1 MAACI
6 AVRAMRRLR
15 PYALRREALRCRP
28 GIEPP
33 ERAVLAGQ
41 DGFHGNCVL
50 GACGGGGKYARKPSL
65 SDQSS
70 KDAQLG
76 GRLRTELPL
85 RDGSNR
91 ATVMAATEPPSR
103 SRPALMSS
111 AVLACWLGG
120 TCLLARGAHAC
131 RWWSLP
137 RPPGGGSRRRA
148 PRRWTYSWLR
158 VLQKRS

>member
-1 MAACI
+1 MHRSAGDAATW
-6 AVRAMRRLR
+6 
-15 PYALRREALRCRP
+15 PSALRREALRCRP

-91 ATVMAATEPPSR
+91 ATITEQ
-103 SRPALMSS
+103 AGLDE
-111 AVLACWLGG
+111 LGR
-120 TCLLARGAHAC
+120 TCLLARGHLLVG
-131 RWWSLP
+131 S
-137 RPPGGGSRRRA
+137 GG
-148 PRRWTYSWLR
+148 TCL
-158 VLQKRS
+158 